1 MNTTEKNPF
10 DPIAKEYDQW
20 FDDNKNT
27 FHSELEALKYFL
39 PTQGRGVEIGVGT
52 GRFASELG
60 ISHGIE
66 PSESMAILAKQRGIE
81 VIISKAEKLPY
92 ENKSFDFA
100 IMVAVDPFV
109 EDIEKVYSEIA
120 RILKTGGRLIV
131 GSLHR
136 DGDVASKYMS
146 MTDSE
151 VYKSANFYT
160 VAETIQQLTLTG
172 FSDFK
177 TCQTLF
183 SISPTEVETPEL
195 GHGKGSFVAIKA
207 VKTN

>member
-10 DPIAKEYDQW
+10 DPIAEEYDQW

-27 FHSELEALKYFL
+27 FHSELEAIKYFL
-39 PTQGRGVEIGVGT
+39 PTQGKGIEIGVGT

-60 ISHGIE
+60 IGHGIE
-66 PSESMAILAKQRGIE
+66 PSESMAMLAKQRGIE

-92 ENKSFDFA
+92 ENQSFDFA

-120 RILKTGGRLIV
+120 RILKTGGQLIV
-131 GSLHR
+131 GSLHK
-136 DGDVASKYMS
+136 DGDVARKYMG

-151 VYKSANFYT
+151 VYKSANFHT
-160 VAETIQQLTLTG
+160 VAETIQQLSFAV

-183 SISPTEVETPEL
+183 SISPTEVEIPES
-195 GHGKGSFVAIKA
+195 GHNKGSFVAIEA
-207 VKTN
+207 IKTN